1 MQFVGE
7 AVRDHMI
14 TLGSNDKSVVA
25 LGIASWGCV
34 ANRAALD
41 GEGVKYELNPI
52 SLRKA
57 KIVYNFGLY
66 KCNRV
71 KVTQIGH
78 RVKLFGQNARSCS
91 SSKLA

>member
-7 AVRDHMI
+7 AVRDHLI

-41 GEGVKYELNPI
+41 GEGVCIILMSDLTDY
-52 SLRKA
+52 
-57 KIVYNFGLY
+57 
-66 KCNRV
+66 C
-71 KVTQIGH
+71 
-78 RVKLFGQNARSCS
+78 
-91 SSKLA
+91 